1 MNARKEPVLFFTN
14 LRLCWISC
22 KVLTKYTN
30 AMPKVKD
37 TMFGLSKQKRASN
50 AQYDLLEVLSI
61 TQWVV
66 PVLMAVIGVSYT
78 LLENSRHVGEPA
90 WPWPT
95 WLGVVI
101 LGIIGPVFSWLV
113 IHWAYRTA
121 EAYLSSQAQL
131 VSRAEEL
138 SALNKLSI
146 AASHSLDLDK
156 TISTILEESMDA
168 LDAAAGMVF
177 IQGMN
182 HAGLRLEAHRGIS
195 MDMAQREAE
204 LHPGHCLCG
213 QAVQSRRVLFA
224 GEVDDDPRCTSDV
237 CICEGFHSVACA
249 PLEVKGE
256 LVGLMQ
262 LASPEVEHFTSEQT
276 EFMAAVANQVSIS
289 IENSR
294 LYEQVRRFN
303 VELEQKVNL
312 RTSELEAARWSLA
325 EKARQLQRLLS
336 ESYRIQEDT
345 QARIARD
352 MHDGVTQII
361 IGALYETQA
370 ARQAL
375 RDDPDLAVE
384 NLARAQNLLSEVDVE
399 IRQVIYDLH
408 PPVLDMMGLVVAMK
422 RYADTFTT
430 TFDINCQVHVNG
442 APRRLAKE
450 IEIDVY
456 RIIQA
461 ALHNV
466 IAHANAS
473 LVEVTFHFAS
483 NSFQVIIAD
492 NGEGFNPRTAF
503 ETPGDH
509 LGLLGMKERAEG
521 MGAQL
526 AVNSS
531 PKTGSEIEL
540 NLGNP
545 EYIGEQI

>member
-1 MNARKEPVLFFTN
+1 
-14 LRLCWISC
+14 
-22 KVLTKYTN
+22 
-30 AMPKVKD
+30 
-37 TMFGLSKQKRASN
+37 MFGLSKQKPSSS
-50 AQYDLLEVLSI
+50 AQQDLLRVLSI

-66 PVLMAVIGVSYT
+66 PVLMAVIGVTYT
-78 LLENSRHVGEPA
+78 LLENSRHIGEPA

-95 WLGVVI
+95 WLGVI
-101 LGIIGPVFSWLV
+101 TLGIIGPFLSWLV

-131 VSRAEEL
+131 VLRAEEL

-168 LDAAAGMVF
+168 LDAEAGMVF
-177 IQGMN
+177 IQGKN
-182 HAGLRLEAHRGIS
+182 QSGLRLEAHRGIS
-195 MDMAQREAE
+195 MDMAQKEAE

-213 QAVQSRRVLFA
+213 QAVQTRQVLLA

-276 EFMAAVANQVSIS
+276 EFMAAVANQVSVS

-294 LYEQVRRFN
+294 LYERVRGFN

-352 MHDGVTQII
+352 MHDGVTQTI

-422 RYADTFTT
+422 RYANTFTT
-430 TFDINCQVHVNG
+430 TFDIECQVLVEG
-442 APRRLAKE
+442 TPRRLAKE
-450 IEIDVY
+450 IEIDIY

-466 IAHANAS
+466 ISHANAS
-473 LVEVTFHFAS
+473 LVKVTFHLTS
-483 NSFQVIIAD
+483 TSFQVIIAD
-492 NGEGFNPRTAF
+492 NGEGFSPKTTL
-503 ETPGDH
+503 EIPGDH

-521 MGAQL
+521 MRAKL
-526 AVNSS
+526 VVNSS
-531 PKTGSEIEL
+531 PNTGTEIEI
-540 NLGNP
+540 NLQSP
-545 EYIGEQI
+545 DYLGE

>member
-1 MNARKEPVLFFTN
+1 
-14 LRLCWISC
+14 
-22 KVLTKYTN
+22 
-30 AMPKVKD
+30 
-37 TMFGLSKQKRASN
+37 MFGLSRQKSPSRPRH
-50 AQYDLLEVLSI
+50 DLLRVLSI

-66 PVLMAVIGVSYT
+66 PVLMAVIGISYT
-78 LLENSRHVGEPA
+78 LFEHSRHVGEPT

-95 WLGVVI
+95 WFGIIV

-121 EAYLSSQAQL
+121 QAYLSSQEQL
-131 VSRAEEL
+131 ALRAEEL
-138 SALNKLSI
+138 TALNKLSI

-168 LDAAAGMVF
+168 LDAEAGMVF
-177 IQGMN
+177 IEGNNQP
-182 HAGLRLEAHRGIS
+182 GLRLEAHRGIS
-195 MDMAQREAE
+195 SEMAQKEAI
-204 LHPGHCLCG
+204 LNPGYCLCG
-213 QAVQSRRVLFA
+213 QAVASRKVLFA
-224 GEVDDDPRCTSDV
+224 GDVDDDPRCTSDV
-237 CICEGFHSVACA
+237 CICEGFHSAACA

-262 LASPEVEHFTSEQT
+262 LASPEVDHFTNEQT
-276 EFMAAVANQVSIS
+276 EFMAAVANQVSVS

-294 LYEQVRRFN
+294 LYEQVRGFN
-303 VELEQKVNL
+303 VELEQKVNQ

-325 EKARQLQRLLS
+325 EKARQLQRLLN

-352 MHDGVTQII
+352 MHDGVTQTI

-375 RDDPDLAVE
+375 SDDPDRAEE
-384 NLARAQNLLSEVDVE
+384 NLARAQNLLTEVDVE
-399 IRQVIYDLH
+399 IRRVIYDLH

-422 RYADTFTT
+422 RYANTFAT
-430 TFDINCQVHVNG
+430 TFDIQCQVQVEG
-442 APRRLAKE
+442 TQRRLAKE

-456 RIIQA
+456 RIIQS

-466 IAHANAS
+466 TSHAKADHAIVS
-473 LVEVTFHFAS
+473 FHFS
-483 NSFQVIIAD
+483 STLFQVIVSD
-492 NGEGFNPRTAF
+492 NGEGFNPKAAL

-526 AVNSS
+526 VVLSS
-531 PKTGSEIEL
+531 TQDGTEVKL
-540 NLGNP
+540 NLENP
-545 EYIGEQI
+545 VYFDQ